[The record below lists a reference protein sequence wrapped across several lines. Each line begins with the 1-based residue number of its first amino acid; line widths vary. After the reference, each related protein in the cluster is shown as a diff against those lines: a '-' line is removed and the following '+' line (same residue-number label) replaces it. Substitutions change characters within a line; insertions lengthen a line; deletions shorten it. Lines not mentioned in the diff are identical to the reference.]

1 MFALNDSSKEIN
13 SLRWILN
20 TNPTKRIMQ
29 VITFPT
35 TLHGERVWGYFV
47 RHNGM
52 IMTEGF
58 GITKEHAEQ
67 MAKHFIETFSTW

>member
-1 MFALNDSSKEIN
+1 
-13 SLRWILN
+13 
-20 TNPTKRIMQ
+20 MQ

-67 MAKHFIETFSTW
+67 MAKHFIETFSAW